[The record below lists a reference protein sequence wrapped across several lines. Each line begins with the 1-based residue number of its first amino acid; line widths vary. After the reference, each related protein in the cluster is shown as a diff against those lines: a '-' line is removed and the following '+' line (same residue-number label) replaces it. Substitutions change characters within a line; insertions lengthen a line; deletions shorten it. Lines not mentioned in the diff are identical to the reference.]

1 MKIAVTGCN
10 GSVGKRVAL
19 LALERGHQVVGID
32 LAPEAADALIQDD
45 HFEYRSAD
53 LRDFDVVLLVL
64 KGCEAITHL
73 AGVPNPTDYKVQ
85 AHNTSVAGGV
95 SACLCRSGP

>member
-19 LALERGHQVVGID
+19 LALKRGHQVVGID
-32 LAPEAADALIQDD
+32 LATNAADGFPQDD
-45 HFEYRSAD
+45 RFEYRPAD
-53 LRDFDVVLLVL
+53 LRDFDVVLRVL
-64 KGCEAITHL
+64 EGCEAITSL

-85 AHNTSVAGGV
+85 AHNTSVQD
-95 SACLCRSGP
+95 